1 MTAPGRDSCLAES
14 AGSRAAGRGARYNL
28 GMDRGRAAR
37 WAWAGLALL
46 ALVPACGGGRTA
58 RGESASSSS
67 SAVAGPT
74 TPGAAPSTAEWTT
87 YGGGPARTSAD
98 TTEPPLFGS
107 PVEAWTSPALDGA
120 VYGQPLVFGGQ
131 VLVATERDTVYAL
144 SARTGE
150 VSWSLHLAEP
160 AAAGALPCG
169 DIAPTVGVTSTMVVD
184 PATGTL
190 FVSAETSGGGG
201 VGHEL
206 DAVDLA
212 THAVRFRV
220 PLDRP
225 GWSAPAQLQ
234 RAALALDGGLVL
246 VAFGGNYGDCGK
258 YHGWVMGVPTSGRG
272 PVVTYQ
278 VPTANEGAIWAPPG
292 PAVGSSG
299 DVFVA
304 TGNGSAGPGEAFDH
318 GNSVI
323 ELSPRL
329 VEQQFFAPTTWAR
342 DSSSDADL
350 GSTSPVLLGDGGLFQ
365 VGKQGTGFTVHT
377 AALGGIGG
385 QVASIPLCDSRGS
398 TAFAA
403 LDLYVVCP
411 DSGRIVEVAVDRN
424 DGLHLGWSWTSPTG
438 GASSPTVARG
448 AVWTVDPGA
457 SMLYGVDPATGAT
470 RFSLPLHTGTPAH
483 FAAPS
488 AGEGLVVVAGS
499 RSVEAFR

>member
-1 MTAPGRDSCLAES
+1 
-14 AGSRAAGRGARYNL
+14 
-28 GMDRGRAAR
+28 MDRGRGAP
-37 WAWAGLALL
+37 WAWAGVAVLALT
-46 ALVPACGGGRTA
+46 AACGGGRATPE
-58 RGESASSSS
+58 GSSTSS
-67 SAVAGPT
+67 TSVGAGPT
-74 TPGAAPSTAEWTT
+74 TTAAAPTADEWTT

-98 TTEPPLFGS
+98 TAEPPLSG
-107 PVEAWTSPALDGA
+107 PPAEAWTSPALDGP

-144 SARTGE
+144 SARTGA
-150 VSWSLHLAEP
+150 VSWSVHLAEP

-184 PATGTL
+184 PASGTL

-201 VGHEL
+201 VAHEL

-234 RAALALDGGLVL
+234 RAALALDGGLVV
-246 VAFGGNYGDCGK
+246 VAFGGSYGDCGL

-278 VPTANEGAIWAPPG
+278 VPTADGGAIWAPAG
-292 PAVGSSG
+292 PAVDASG
-299 DVFVA
+299 NVFVA
-304 TGNGSAGPGEAFDH
+304 TGNGSAGPGAAFDH

-323 ELSPRL
+323 ELSSLL
-329 VEQQFFAPTTWAR
+329 VEQQYFAPATWAH
-342 DSSSDADL
+342 DSSGDADL
-350 GSTSPVLLGDGGLFQ
+350 GSTSPVLLGDGALFQ
-365 VGKQGTGFTVHT
+365 VGKAGTGFTVHT
-377 AALGGIGG
+377 TALGGIGG
-385 QVASIPLCDSRGS
+385 QVASIPLCNSRGS

-403 LDLYVVCP
+403 LDLDVVCP
-411 DSGRIVEVAVDRN
+411 DSGRIIQVAVDRN
-424 DGLHLGWSWTSPTG
+424 DGLHRGWSWTSPTG
-438 GASSPTVARG
+438 GASSPTAARG
-448 AVWTVDPGA
+448 VIWTVDPGA
-457 SMLYGVDPATGAT
+457 SVLYGIDPATGAT

-483 FAAPS
+483 FVAPS
-488 AGEGLVVVAGS
+488 AAEGLLVVAGS